1 MKMGYEF
8 RLPDRGEG
16 LTESDITGW
25 LKSVGD
31 HVEEDE
37 PLLEIQNDKSVVEI
51 TSPVTG
57 IVEDIKMKSGT
68 AKVGQVLVTIDD
80 GSGETRAEPEEPV
93 RESAAKTAGNIT
105 EQGGEEKAGTALV
118 NPKFIV
124 DGVDIRMLAVPSV
137 RKYAK
142 AKGAELT
149 EVEGTGRKGRITK
162 EDIDRHLDS
171 SGTDADRQR
180 AAAEEE
186 FSCRHESLPPMRKAI
201 SNALLDSVSK
211 APQVTVFDAVD
222 ARGLIAH
229 RDRFKGL
236 AAERGVRLTYTA
248 YAVLAM
254 ASLLKRHPAL
264 NSEIDDGTGDLRIK
278 EFCNIGVAVD
288 APSGLLVP
296 NIKHADRMNLLEIAD
311 GITDMGDRARDGK
324 LTSYDMEYGSVT
336 VTNTGSMSS
345 SGVHMTPLLN
355 YPEAAILGL
364 GRIQDEAVVN
374 GEKEIEVRP
383 VMKLSFTFD
392 HRIIDGAHATQIIE
406 DLKVFLADPETILF
420 EG

>member
-8 RLPDRGEG
+8 RLPDIGEG

-31 HVEEDE
+31 HVKEDE

-57 IVEDIKMKSGT
+57 IVEDIKIKSGI
-68 AKVGQVLVTIDD
+68 AKVGEVLVTIDD
-80 GSGETRAEPEEPV
+80 GSGENREEPV
-93 RESAAKTAGNIT
+93 QESAEKMAENSTGPS
-105 EQGGEEKAGTALV
+105 GEERGGAPLV
-118 NPKFIV
+118 NKKFIV

-142 AKGAELT
+142 TKGADLT
-149 EVEGTGRKGRITK
+149 QVEGTGRKGRITK
-162 EDIDRHLDS
+162 EDIDRHIDS
-171 SGTDADRQR
+171 SDTDADRQG
-180 AAAEEE
+180 ALSGEE
-186 FSCRHESLPPMRKAI
+186 FSYRHELLPPMRKAI
-201 SNALLDSVSK
+201 SNALLDSVTK

-222 ARGLIAH
+222 ARRLIAH
-229 RDRFKGL
+229 RDRFKGQ
-236 AAERGVRLTYTA
+236 AADRGIRLTYTA

-264 NSEIDDGTGDLRIK
+264 NSEIDDGGGSLRIK
-278 EFCNIGVAVD
+278 EFCNIGVAID
-288 APSGLLVP
+288 APSGLIVP
-296 NIKHADRMNLLEIAD
+296 NIKHANRLNLLEIAD
-311 GITDMGDRARDGK
+311 GITDMADRARDRK

-383 VMKLSFTFD
+383 MMKLSFTFD

>member
-1 MKMGYEF
+1 MGYEF
-8 RLPDRGEG
+8 RLPDIGEG

-31 HVEEDE
+31 HVKEDE

-57 IVEDIKMKSGT
+57 IVEDIKIKSGI
-68 AKVGQVLVTIDD
+68 AKVGEVLVTIDD
-80 GSGETRAEPEEPV
+80 GSGENREEPV
-93 RESAAKTAGNIT
+93 QESAEKMAENSTGPS
-105 EQGGEEKAGTALV
+105 GEERGGAPLV
-118 NPKFIV
+118 NKKFIV

-142 AKGAELT
+142 TKGADLT
-149 EVEGTGRKGRITK
+149 QVEGTGRKGRITK
-162 EDIDRHLDS
+162 EDIDRHIDS
-171 SGTDADRQR
+171 SDTDADRQG
-180 AAAEEE
+180 ALSGEE
-186 FSCRHESLPPMRKAI
+186 FSYRHELLPPMRKAI
-201 SNALLDSVSK
+201 SNALLDSVTK

-222 ARGLIAH
+222 ARRLIAH
-229 RDRFKGL
+229 RDRFKGQ
-236 AAERGVRLTYTA
+236 AADRGIRLTYTA

-264 NSEIDDGTGDLRIK
+264 NSEIDDGGGSLRIK
-278 EFCNIGVAVD
+278 EFCNIGVAID
-288 APSGLLVP
+288 APSGLIVP
-296 NIKHADRMNLLEIAD
+296 NIKHANRLNLLEIAD
-311 GITDMGDRARDGK
+311 GITDMADRARDRK

-383 VMKLSFTFD
+383 MMKLSFTFD